1 MTGIQDYLLLGLFCM
16 LGVGLLRRKQYKM
29 YVWQVVVS
37 MIFLLIVGVLG
48 TLLLFYIE
56 NGKWGGTSFY
66 GSIFLI
72 PIIFVLVTS
81 ILKVPY
87 GKIMDFCAAPICAM
101 LAVMKCRCI
110 QAGCCGGRLLS
121 FSGNIKIR
129 FPSRIAE
136 LIVILIIM
144 CVLIY
149 LERREKYANKIYSIF
164 LVLYGV
170 TRFLLNFGRTG
181 LTPFIWIL
189 PPGHFWSIVAVV
201 IGGGVLLYKGGK
213 KIDDR

>member
-1 MTGIQDYLLLGLFCM
+1 
-16 LGVGLLRRKQYKM
+16 
-29 YVWQVVVS
+29 
-37 MIFLLIVGVLG
+37 
-48 TLLLFYIE
+48 
-56 NGKWGGTSFY
+56 
-66 GSIFLI
+66 
-72 PIIFVLVTS
+72 
-81 ILKVPY
+81 
-87 GKIMDFCAAPICAM
+87 MDFCAAPICAM